1 MALYKE
7 SMINKIEDDL
17 AGRNQNWAAL
27 DDHIAIEAV
36 KTASLRNG
44 WTNSNVS
51 RYGSLRYYEHH
62 GRAYITGVISGANA
76 TNDAICTFP
85 VNIGPATR
93 KVIPLYDITAGTV
106 NAYAFLFSSGEL
118 ETTSRSTIAID
129 YSYRVGD

>member
-7 SMINKIEDDL
+7 HLTHRIEDDL

-51 RYGSLRYYEHH
+51 WYGSLRYYEHH

-85 VNIGPATR
+85 VNIRPVTR
-93 KVIPLYDITAGTV
+93 KLVPLYDITAGTV
-106 NAYAFLFSSGEL
+106 NAYAFLFPGGDL

-129 YSYRVGD
+129 YNYRIED